1 MKLATLKERRPVPA
15 MANFPIGGVPASRRR
30 KTTFPRIIG

>member
-1 MKLATLKERRPVPA
+1 

-30 KTTFPRIIG
+30 KTTFPRIIGWRARATPDPCKA